1 MEIKTEWQKVGET
14 SNTKYYQV
22 KDNILLVVPNQ
33 NEKDDKKSAEENAE
47 FQIRFAQKNNEPC
60 ATIVIVSNLMSQDS
74 DARRVY
80 AEKMNTENFFAA
92 ALIVTNPLSR
102 AIGSFFLGLTKPKF
116 PTQLFPDVD
125 SAIVWI
131 NSKSK

>member
-1 MEIKTEWQKVGET
+1 MEIKKDWANVGQT
-14 SNTKYYQV
+14 KNTKYYHL
-22 KDNILLVVPNQ
+22 KEDILLVIPDSNA
-33 NEKDDKKSAEENAE
+33 KDDGTSALENAE
-47 FQIRFAQKNNEPC
+47 FQIEFAKKIKKKC

-80 AEKMNTENFFAA
+80 AEKMSPEFFFAA

-116 PTQLFPDVD
+116 PTQLFPDIESAMTWFD
-125 SAIVWI
+125 S
-131 NSKSK
+131 KRT